1 MDTYSEEGEQLL
13 FMAPSQPKPLLGCV
27 DNEMRDCTGNNLEC
41 AGQDNSNYVFS
52 LDDGKLTMYI
62 IWLLNS
68 RTDRSIGNL
77 ENRLRLNVNCIILYC
92 DN

>member
-41 AGQDNSNYVFS
+41 AGQENSNYVFS
-52 LDDGKLTMYI
+52 LDDGKLTIYHKVSNFLEY
-62 IWLLNS
+62 WK
-68 RTDRSIGNL
+68 TDSSIGNL
-77 ENRLRLNVNCIILYC
+77 ENRLRSYPSPV
-92 DN
+92 